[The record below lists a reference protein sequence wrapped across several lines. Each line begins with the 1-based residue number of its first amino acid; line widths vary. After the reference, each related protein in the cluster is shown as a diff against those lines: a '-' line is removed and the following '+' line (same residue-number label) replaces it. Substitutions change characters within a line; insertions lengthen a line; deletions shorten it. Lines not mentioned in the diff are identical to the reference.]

1 MSRHRKTVLQMLF
14 LLLLMGLTFYMILR
28 GRDLRIIWELIL
40 STRKRYLVLATL
52 SMLLYIFCGGWC
64 LRILFRG
71 LGQHMSIWKCFK
83 YSFVEF
89 YFSAITPSSTGGQ
102 PVQLVYMKK
111 DGYSFS
117 DSSVFV
123 LTVTALYKTAFLLL
137 ILVFFT
143 LNAGF
148 MADKI
153 HATRFLFYLGLFLN
167 VVLIAALCF
176 LLFSKRL
183 IHSLSAVA
191 LKLLE
196 KLHFLKNAEK
206 KIRGLDEKLA
216 QYNAC
221 AHFIKSHPQ
230 VVLRTF
236 LILLLQ
242 RLSIL
247 VVPYLVYRAFGLHG
261 YSAIQ
266 IISIQLLLNLCV
278 DMIPIPG
285 AVGISEKVF
294 LILFGPIFGERF
306 LYSAVLISRGISFYL
321 MVFLSGVMISGV
333 QLLDIL
339 NTKRHNKNDITPG
352 GTTRHDR
359 IL

>member
-14 LLLLMGLTFYMILR
+14 LLVLMGLTFYMILR
-28 GRDLRIIWELIL
+28 GRDIGIIWELIL
-40 STRKRYLVLATL
+40 STRKRYLVLAAL

-64 LRILFRG
+64 LRILFYG
-71 LGQHMSIWKCFK
+71 LGQHMSIGKCFK

-102 PVQLVYMKK
+102 PIQLVYMKK
-111 DGYSFS
+111 DGYTFS

-137 ILVFFT
+137 ILVCFF

-153 HATRFLFYLGLFLN
+153 QATKFLFFLGLILN
-167 VVLIAALCF
+167 AALIAALCF

-183 IHSLSAVA
+183 IHSLGTII
-191 LKLLE
+191 LKLLG

-206 KIRGLDEKLA
+206 KIRGLDEKLV

-221 AHFIKSHPQ
+221 AQFIRSHPW
-230 VVLRTF
+230 VVFRTF
-236 LILLLQ
+236 LVLLLQ
-242 RLSIL
+242 RLAIL
-247 VVPYLVYRAFGLHG
+247 TVPYLVYRAFGL
-261 YSAIQ
+261 YSYNAIQ

-294 LILFGPIFGERF
+294 LILFGPIFGEQF

-321 MVFLSGVMISGV
+321 MVFASGIVISGV
-333 QLLDIL
+333 QLFDIL
-339 NTKRHNKNDITPG
+339 KTKRHNKNNITPG
-352 GTTRHDR
+352 GTT
-359 IL
+359 